1 MQQDTIGFAHY
12 EQLMREAGQPE
23 LAIEVFR
30 HHFEQLASGATG
42 LMPEASIAPLTSLP
56 DAETLGSFVAR
67 GQAEL
72 DRLVVVKLNGGLGT
86 SMGMEQAKSLLP
98 VKDGRAFIDLIA
110 EQIVHLR
117 AATGARLPLVL
128 MDSFRTQADTRVA
141 LERHAEL
148 LAGQSLPLSFLQHQV
163 PKVLVAGLA
172 PAGGVSDEGA
182 WCPPGHGDLYPA
194 LATSGML
201 ARLLADGY
209 RWAFVSNADNL
220 GATPDQ
226 TALGILG
233 WMAEHDLPFV
243 MECAD
248 RTTADRKGGHL
259 AQDLTGRLVLREVA
273 QCPSEDAASFQ
284 DIERHRF
291 FNTNNLWIDLVAV
304 QALLD
309 ERGGRLGLPLI
320 RNTKSLDPT
329 EASSS
334 AVYQLE
340 TAMGAAI
347 SLMAGAGAVR
357 VPRSRFVPVKT
368 TNDLLVLWSD
378 VYTRTPEG
386 HVRAVPERAGDL
398 PIVDLDARYY
408 KNIDDF
414 RARIAVA
421 PSLVAAQKLSVR
433 GDVHFGAGVVVRGSA
448 SLEHGGEEPLFLTH
462 LVLDETF

>member
-1 MQQDTIGFAHY
+1 MNEDTPGFAHY
-12 EQLMREAGQPE
+12 EKLMREAGQPE

-42 LMPEASIAPLTSLP
+42 LMPEASIAPLAALP
-56 DAETLGSFVAR
+56 DAETLGGFAAR
-67 GQAEL
+67 GKAEL

-110 EQIVHLR
+110 EQIIHLR

-128 MDSFRTQADTRVA
+128 MDSFRTQADTRAA
-141 LERHAEL
+141 LERHPAL

-172 PAGGVSDEGA
+172 PAGGAADEGA

-201 ARLLADGY
+201 VKLLAEGY

-220 GATPDQ
+220 GATPDA

-233 WMAEHDLPFV
+233 WMAEGEKPFV

-248 RTTADRKGGHL
+248 RTAADRKGGHL
-259 AQDLTGRLVLREVA
+259 AQDHDGRLVLREVA
-273 QCPSEDAASFQ
+273 QCPGDDVASFQ
-284 DIERHRF
+284 DIARHRY

-309 ERGGRLGLPLI
+309 DRGGRLGLPLI
-320 RNTKSLDPT
+320 RNSKPLDPT
-329 EASSS
+329 EATSP

-421 PSLVAAQKLSVR
+421 PSLIQATKLSVR
-433 GDVHFGAGVVVRGSA
+433 GDVHFGAGVVVRGRVT
-448 SLEHGGEEPLFLTH
+448 LEHAGQEPLMLTDR
-462 LVLDETF
+462 VLETT

>member
-1 MQQDTIGFAHY
+1 MNEDTPGFAHY
-12 EQLMREAGQPE
+12 EKLMREAGQPE

-42 LMPEASIAPLTSLP
+42 LMPEASIAPLAALP
-56 DAETLGSFVAR
+56 DAETLGGFAAR
-67 GQAEL
+67 GKAEL

-110 EQIVHLR
+110 EQIIHLR

-128 MDSFRTQADTRVA
+128 MDSFRTQADTRAA
-141 LERHAEL
+141 LERHPAL

-172 PAGGVSDEGA
+172 PAGGASDEGA

-201 ARLLADGY
+201 VKLLAEGY

-220 GATPDQ
+220 GATPDA

-233 WMAEHDLPFV
+233 WMAEGEKPFV

-248 RTTADRKGGHL
+248 RTAADRKGGHL
-259 AQDLTGRLVLREVA
+259 AQDHDGRLVLREVA
-273 QCPSEDAASFQ
+273 QCPGDDVASFQ
-284 DIERHRF
+284 NIERHRY

-320 RNTKSLDPT
+320 RNSKPLDPT
-329 EASSS
+329 EATSP

-386 HVRAVPERAGDL
+386 HVRAVPERAGNL

-421 PSLVAAQKLSVR
+421 PSLVQATNLSVR
-433 GDVHFGAGVVVRGSA
+433 GDVHFGPGVVVRGA
-448 SLEHGGEEPLFLTH
+448 VTLEHAGQEPLMLTDR
-462 LVLDETF
+462 VLETT